1 LDTARPALGTH
12 KFGSAPGYVA
22 TFKGD
27 KWLYLTAEKLDAI
40 IGTGGKASTLK
51 KELAAAGLLA
61 TANDRYVVQR
71 TIFSGAKGNKGYCS
85 VSAFKASILD
95 GTMESTP

>member
-1 LDTARPALGTH
+1 VAVSHGRQLDTL
-12 KFGSAPGYVA
+12 
-22 TFKGD
+22 
-27 KWLYLTAEKLDAI
+27 
-40 IGTGGKASTLK
+40 IGTGAKASTLK

-71 TIFSGAKGNKGYCS
+71 LIFSGAKGNKGYRS

-95 GTMESTP
+95 GTIESTP